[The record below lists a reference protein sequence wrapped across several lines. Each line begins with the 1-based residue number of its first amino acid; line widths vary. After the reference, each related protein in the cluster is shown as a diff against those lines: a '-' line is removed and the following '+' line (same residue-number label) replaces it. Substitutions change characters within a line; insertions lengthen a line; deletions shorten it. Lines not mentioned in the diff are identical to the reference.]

1 MALVSGTAYW
11 ASITTPNTRFDPV
24 YSVDLVVDE
33 KTADGFRSRG
43 YVVKDKEYGPTI
55 VIKRK
60 VNQAN
65 GKVRAAPRL
74 VDRQNKAVD
83 VMVGNGST
91 VKVQYKE
98 WESNWKGKAFQGLEL
113 QAVQVID
120 LVQYDAPDG
129 AEFAIEEEEEETEF
143 DS

>member
-1 MALVSGTAYW
+1 MATVNGTAYW
-11 ASITTPNTRFDPV
+11 ASITSPNTRFDPV
-24 YSVDLVVDE
+24 YTVDLVVDE
-33 KTADGFRSRG
+33 KTADGFRSKG

-65 GKVRAAPRL
+65 GKVRPAPRL
-74 VDRQNKAVD
+74 VDKFNKAVD

-113 QAVQVID
+113 QAVQILD

-129 AEFAIEEEEEETEF
+129 SEFEVEEEDGEAIF
-143 DS
+143 GD

>member
-83 VMVGNGST
+83 VMDINKKT
-91 VKVQYKE
+91 I
-98 WESNWKGKAFQGLEL
+98 KGFEL

>member
-24 YSVDLVVDE
+24 YSIDLVVDE

-74 VDRQNKAVD
+74 VD

-113 QAVQVID
+113 QAVQVIN

-129 AEFAIEEEEEETEF
+129 SEFAIEEEEEETEF